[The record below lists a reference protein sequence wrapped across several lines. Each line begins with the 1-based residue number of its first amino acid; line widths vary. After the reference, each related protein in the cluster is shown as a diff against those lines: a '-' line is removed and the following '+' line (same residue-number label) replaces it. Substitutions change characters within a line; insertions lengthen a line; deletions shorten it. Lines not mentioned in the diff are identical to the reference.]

1 MAFQVL
7 RARQIGIGEAYL
19 ILTERRTG
27 SGYPIVESFL
37 IVPKAQNCY
46 RSKVFSLNRPD
57 FDVPAE
63 VLQEI
68 DLNRVARQTAEEE
81 LEAEVVAWWRT
92 QIPGTPLPEPV
103 RFSDADRGAIIS
115 LWLRQVCPDSITGM
129 ERDSH
134 DAELRQFLRQL
145 IYFPTLAPQ
154 PRG

>member
-7 RARQIGIGEAYL
+7 IARQIGIGEAYL
-19 ILTERRTG
+19 ILAERRTG

-46 RSKVFSLNRPD
+46 RSKVFSLKRPD

-63 VLQEI
+63 VLREI

-81 LEAEVVAWWRT
+81 LEAEVVAWWRA

-103 RFSDADRGAIIS
+103 RFSDTDRGAIVS

-129 ERDSH
+129 RRDSR
-134 DAELRQFLRQL
+134 DSDLTQFLQQVVYL
-145 IYFPTLAPQ
+145 PTLAPQ
-154 PRG
+154 P

>member
-7 RARQIGIGEAYL
+7 AARQIGIGEACL
-19 ILTERRTG
+19 ILAEGR
-27 SGYPIVESFL
+27 SVPAYPIVESFL

-46 RSKVFSLNRPD
+46 RHKVFSLNRQD

-63 VLQEI
+63 VLREI

-81 LEAEVVAWWRT
+81 LEAEVVAWWRA

-103 RFSDADRGAIIS
+103 RFSDADRGAIVS

-134 DAELRQFLRQL
+134 DSELRQFLRQV
-145 IYFPTLAPQ
+145 IYYPTLAQ
-154 PRG
+154 HTGG